1 MTSFQQVALDVVYP
15 CYLQQSVLRGLRVEF
30 RSGDETDLDLFEV
43 FDLMV
48 SKMFFV
54 IFYLFFGGKWSHLE

>member
-48 SKMFFV
+48 SKMFL
-54 IFYLFFGGKWSHLE
+54 LFLTFFWGRK